1 MGAICSGADK
11 SCGLASRQMSKFII
25 NGPAKLHGEI
35 SVKGAKNA
43 ALKIIPA
50 SILST
55 EKITISN
62 LPQIEDVK
70 QSLALLEDLGAKIE
84 YPRPDTAIIDTSGI
98 KKTELNP
105 IFANKFRASVM
116 FVAPLLARFGE
127 VKFPHPGGCVIGAGK
142 RDIDVFLDGFAALGA
157 EIDIKEDHYHIKAKN
172 GLKGGEFF
180 FYKLIAVTATEA
192 MMMAATL
199 ARGKTI
205 LKNCA
210 IEPEIE
216 VLADYLNKQGAK
228 INGAGTST
236 IIIEGVEKIYA
247 GNFAIMP
254 DRIETGSFAI
264 IAAATH
270 SELLITNCIPEHIR
284 GLLEIFKHRL
294 GIPFEE
300 GEDWLK
306 IKPAKKIMPFGI
318 KTHEYPGFS
327 TDLQS
332 PYTVLMTQAEGSSL
346 IHETIYDRRLL
357 YADLLS
363 QMGADIVLC
372 DPHRIVVNGPTK
384 LYGRKL
390 TSPDIRAGIA
400 LIFAALIANGRTEID
415 NIYQIERGYENIAE
429 RLAALGADIKKDSN
443 CS

>member
-1 MGAICSGADK
+1 
-11 SCGLASRQMSKFII
+11 MSKFII
-25 NGPAKLHGEI
+25 TGPTKLKGEI
-35 SVKGAKNA
+35 EVKGAKNA

-50 SILST
+50 SILSQNP
-55 EKITISN
+55 ITITN
-62 LPQIEDVK
+62 LPEIEDVK
-70 QSLALLEDLGAKIE
+70 LSLALLEDLGAKID
-84 YPRPDTAIIDTSGI
+84 YPRPGTAIIDPSGI
-98 KKTELNP
+98 NKTELNP

-142 RDIDVFLDGFAALGA
+142 RDIDVFLDGFTALGA
-157 EIDIKEDHYHIKAKN
+157 EIYIKEDHYHIKAKD
-172 GLKGGEFF
+172 GLQGGEFF

-192 MMMAATL
+192 MIMAATL
-199 ARGKTI
+199 AKGKTV

-210 IEPEIE
+210 MEPEITA
-216 VLADYLNKQGAK
+216 LAEYLNSCGAK
-228 INGAGTST
+228 ISGAGTPNIT
-236 IIIEGVEKIYA
+236 IEGVESISA
-247 GNFAIMP
+247 GTFAVMP

-264 IAAATH
+264 LAAATG
-270 SELLITNCIPEHIR
+270 SEIMIKKCNPEHIR
-284 GLLEIFKHRL
+284 VLLEIFKHRL

-300 GEDWLK
+300 GSDWLL
-306 IKPAKKIMPFGI
+306 IKPAKKINAYSI
-318 KTHEYPGFS
+318 KTHEYPGFP

-363 QMGADIVLC
+363 QMGANIIMC
-372 DPHRIVVNGPTK
+372 DPHRIVVSGPAQ

-390 TSPDIRAGIA
+390 TSPDLRAGIA
-400 LIFAALIANGRTEID
+400 LVIAALCAEGRTEID

-429 RLAALGADIKKDSN
+429 RLAALGADIIKSSN
-443 CS
+443 